1 MFFSK
6 TEQIIPDFKLCYEH
20 HFQRLQTH
28 VKSIPEQSPTGCV
41 KYHIRCGNI
50 IQSDHKKRLK
60 AINFTLC
67 FCCGSFGKQLNPSAN
82 YEINTKQLGYL
93 TTISVHFDD
102 KSAFCVVSMLWW
114 WCGQNYSNLV
124 NNESK
129 LSICQSW

>member
-6 TEQIIPDFKLCYEH
+6 TEQIIPDFKLCYER

-82 YEINTKQLGYL
+82 YEINTKVFTTMGVDLPQVGLERNASSERERRSRSREADLSYL
-93 TTISVHFDD
+93 QRAKF
-102 KSAFCVVSMLWW
+102 
-114 WCGQNYSNLV
+114 Y
-124 NNESK
+124 
-129 LSICQSW
+129 

>member
-6 TEQIIPDFKLCYEH
+6 TEQIIPDFKLCYER

-82 YEINTKQLGYL
+82 YEINTKVFTTMGAVAQLGYL
-93 TTISVHFDD
+93 TPISTEAQKCNCYYLFP
-102 KSAFCVVSMLWW
+102 C
-114 WCGQNYSNLV
+114 
-124 NNESK
+124 
-129 LSICQSW
+129 